1 MTYFHLGDLHP
12 VISGV
17 MTKEEYE
24 RYFNE
29 PGTAKSRYLRYVKTN
44 LGVGGNKKKLF
55 NLLNRMS
62 FNNIADANQHI
73 DWSLQP
79 VVSL

>member
-1 MTYFHLGDLHP
+1 MTYFHLGDLCP

-17 MTKEEYE
+17 MTQEEYE

-29 PGTAKSRYLRYVKTN
+29 PGTTKARYLRYVKTN

-55 NLLNRMS
+55 KLLNRMS
-62 FNNIADANQHI
+62 FNNIADADRQI

>member
-1 MTYFHLGDLHP
+1 MTYFHLGDLCP

-17 MTKEEYE
+17 MTQEEYE

-29 PGTAKSRYLRYVKTN
+29 PGTTKARYLRYVKTN

-55 NLLNRMS
+55 KLFNRMPFVNLS
-62 FNNIADANQHI
+62 EANGLI
-73 DWSLQP
+73 DWGKAPSITL
-79 VVSL
+79 